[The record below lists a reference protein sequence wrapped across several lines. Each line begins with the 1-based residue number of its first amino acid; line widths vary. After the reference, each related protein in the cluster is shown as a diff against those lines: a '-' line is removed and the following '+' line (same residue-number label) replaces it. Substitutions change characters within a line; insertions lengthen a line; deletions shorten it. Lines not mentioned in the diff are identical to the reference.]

1 MADVE
6 RTLFLVKPDAVERG
20 LVGEIVSRFE
30 RRGFTIRGLKLIRVA
45 EQQAAEHYVEHAGK
59 PFYPDVVQFITSG
72 PVVAMVLEGP
82 GAVAAVRAMMG
93 ATNPLD
99 SAPGTMRGDYALD
112 LGRNV
117 VHGSDSPTSA
127 AREIAIFFADGEL
140 TG

>member
-1 MADVE
+1 VADVE

-30 RRGFTIRGLKLIRVA
+30 ARGFTIRGLKLIRVA
-45 EQQAAEHYVEHAGK
+45 EQQAAEHYVEHLGK
-59 PFYPDVVQFITSG
+59 PFYPEVIQFITSG

-93 ATNPLD
+93 ATNPLE

>member
-1 MADVE
+1 MRSRVDRWGGGRDALDN
-6 RTLFLVKPDAVERG
+6 FLN
-20 LVGEIVSRFE
+20 
-30 RRGFTIRGLKLIRVA
+30 RVVPA
-45 EQQAAEHYVEHAGK
+45 EQRGAK
-59 PFYPDVVQFITSG
+59 PFSPDVVQFITSG

>member
-1 MADVE
+1 LADIE

-20 LVGEIVSRFE
+20 LVGEIVARFE
-30 RRGFTIRGLKLIRVA
+30 RRGFVIRGMKLLRVR
-45 EQQAAEHYVEHAGK
+45 EQQAAEHYVEHVGK
-59 PFYPDVVQFITSG
+59 PFYPELVSFITSG
-72 PVVAMVLEGP
+72 PVVAMVLEGL

-99 SAPGTMRGDYALD
+99 SPPGTIRGDYALD

-127 AREIAIFFADGEL
+127 AREIAIFFADSEL
-140 TG
+140 QG

>member
-6 RTLFLVKPDAVERG
+6 RTLFLVKPDAVQRG

>member
-45 EQQAAEHYVEHAGK
+45 EQQAAEHYVEHLGK
-59 PFYPDVVQFITSG
+59 PFYPEVIQFITSG

-93 ATNPLD
+93 ATNPLE